1 MNKNVMVKGLT
12 ALINSQ
18 VVSCHS
24 ELVDINISGVK
35 ERIVYQ

>member
-1 MNKNVMVKGLT
+1 SGELVRSL
-12 ALINSQ
+12 NSQ
-18 VVSCHS
+18 VVSCYS